1 MDMKQI
7 FFALIV
13 LTFIIGGA
21 CAASVNDFKVDD
33 AYQNLYKSDYYSA
46 YANGNQDCGFLI
58 FKNVDDDAY
67 DHKVNDDILNHVI
80 HHDGREYITPDDDM
94 KLAKNSDNTTNF
106 TDYDHATKGVSEVI
120 KAGSDQFIVV
130 SWAKNSSST
139 DMSKLMS
146 VLHDFN
152 KNNKVEAIAF

>member
-46 YANGNQDCGFLI
+46 YANSNQDCGLLI

-67 DHKVNDDILNHVI
+67 DHKVNDDILDHVI

-130 SWAKNSSST
+130 SWAKNSSNT